1 MRKEI
6 GRAMGAASSTP
17 PADPVVEYVARLC
30 ASLVLHGF
38 GQAGPALNE
47 NWEQVRRP
55 LRLCAQS
62 ARRVLLMCTV
72 VLGDGISLL

>member
-6 GRAMGAASSTP
+6 ERAMGAASSTP
-17 PADPVVEYVARLC
+17 PADPVLAYVASLC

-47 NWEQVRRP
+47 NWEQVPRP
-55 LRLCAQS
+55 S
-62 ARRVLLMCTV
+62 RVFVKC
-72 VLGDGISLL
+72 